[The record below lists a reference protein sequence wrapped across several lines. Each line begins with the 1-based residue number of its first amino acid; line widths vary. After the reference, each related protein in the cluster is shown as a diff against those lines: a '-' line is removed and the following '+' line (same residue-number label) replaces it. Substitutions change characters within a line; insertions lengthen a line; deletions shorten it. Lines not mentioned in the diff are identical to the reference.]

1 MPILASAAKRRWAS
15 KFLTL
20 QLTPSPHQE
29 KYSLQKEKNMISQYQ
44 RNTYGTSAGW
54 RPLLMKRW
62 RTFLCQLHQHLGAFY
77 QDTGT
82 ISIVYNF
89 CQNIFIK
96 IPTFCITCRHCLLGN
111 ERYIIWHC
119 HLNIYKV
126 VCNSELFV
134 EMSWKTVLTFQTWCM
149 DIMICHYCLLYT
161 S

>member
-1 MPILASAAKRRWAS
+1 MGIKIPHTSADAISSPREI
-15 KFLTL
+15 
-20 QLTPSPHQE
+20 QLIERE
-29 KYSLQKEKNMISQYQ
+29 KYDFTISEKYIWHF
-44 RNTYGTSAGW
+44 GGGGW

-96 IPTFCITCRHCLLGN
+96 IPTPCITCRHCLLGN